1 MNMDSYKCCSPET
14 KEFKQ
19 IGQLA
24 ELLKLI
30 SEESRLKLLCL
41 FSTGEHC
48 VCEIPTSFAMSQ
60 SLISHHLADLRDT
73 GLVAKQ
79 KKGRR
84 AYYSLTKKGE
94 KIMKY
99 IFQLINEEEIL

>member
-1 MNMDSYKCCSPET
+1 MNMNSYKCCVPDS

-19 IGQLA
+19 ISKLA
-24 ELLKLI
+24 DLLKLI

-48 VCEIPTSFAMSQ
+48 VCEIPKSFAMSQ
-60 SLISHHLADLRDT
+60 SLISHHLSDLRKADLVSKR
-73 GLVAKQ
+73 

-84 AYYSLTKKGE
+84 AYYSLTKKGQ
-94 KIMKY
+94 KIINH
-99 IFQLINEEEIL
+99 IFTLINKEEIL